1 MQGGPKINDSKGV
14 FDDTV
19 DLDDLVDEANK
30 CPCNGPN
37 KDGHYERE
45 AKADKPVGRTSKD
58 SGAQITSCYTMVQ
71 DRWRGV
77 RTMYPIPCKD

>member
-1 MQGGPKINDSKGV
+1 VQGGPKITDKKGV

-45 AKADKPVGRTSKD
+45 AKADEPVGRTSKD
-58 SGAQITSCYTMVQ
+58 SGAEITRCYMVVQ
-71 DRWRGV
+71 DRWGGV
-77 RTMYPIPCKD
+77 RSMYPIPCKD